1 MTKAE
6 AKAEVF
12 WLAFQALSK
21 EEQAKV
27 LSLIMGN
34 RSLREDIIDIAIA
47 LERSKEKTRPLKD
60 ILAEIGEEG

>member
-47 LERSKEKTRPLKD
+47 LERSKKTRPLKD
-60 ILAEIGEEG
+60 ILAEIGEER